1 MKLTLLASA
10 LISAGL
16 FSTAVSAAT
25 VVSIS
30 PNDAQAKN
38 IAPSAN
44 PAAQL
49 GLSGHAF
56 KSQKSVSVGNKTK
69 ARVKQYY
76 KGIEVYGHSL
86 VADVNQQGLYSQLDG
101 KYVQGIEDDVFSVTP
116 TLNDKQAINIVLEQK
131 GVDTA
136 QRSSAKLYIW
146 LDEDNEAHLTYL
158 VDAFFTSPKP
168 SRPFTIVDAKSGDIL
183 KQWEQLAHD
192 RQATGPGG
200 NEKTGE
206 YFYGTDYGYLSVS
219 DNCTMSNDK
228 VETIDMKG
236 RQSGGQVVQFNCP
249 NSPEDYV
256 NGAYSPAN
264 DAHYF
269 GTVIF
274 DMYQDWFNT
283 APLTFKLQMRV
294 HYGQNYGN
302 AFWDGTGM
310 SFGDGDSTFY
320 PLVSLDV
327 SGHEVSHGFTEQNSG
342 LVYDGQSGGINE
354 AFSDM
359 AGEAVEYYMKGSND
373 WKIGA
378 EIFKRS
384 GALRYM
390 DRPSR
395 DGASIDSAN
404 DYYNGLDVHYS
415 SGVFN
420 RAYYLLAT
428 TAGWDTKKAFTAFVK
443 ANQLYWNATSD
454 YDDAACGVVKA
465 ASDLGYK
472 VIDVQAAF
480 DKVDVDSSCD
490 TSNSS
495 DPSLSTLTNGE
506 PVIGLSGKANSEK
519 RFSIEVPNGVAQLVI
534 RTYKGEGDVDLYV
547 KYGAQPTSSNF
558 DCRPYKTGNNEQC
571 SFTAPPAGTYYLSL
585 KGYKAY
591 SGVTLQAQY

>member
-16 FSTAVSAAT
+16 FSSAVSAAT
-25 VVSIS
+25 IVNLS
-30 PNDAQAKN
+30 PNSAQAKN
-38 IAPSAN
+38 MAPSAN

-49 GLSGHAF
+49 GLANQTL
-56 KSQKSVSVGNKTK
+56 KSTKTVSVGNKTK

-76 KGIEVYGHSL
+76 KGVEVYGHSL
-86 VADVNQQGLYSQLDG
+86 VADVNQQGLYANLNG
-101 KYVQGIEDDVFSVTP
+101 KYVQGINDDVFSVTP
-116 TLNDKQAINIVLEQK
+116 KLNDKQAIQTVLQDK
-131 GVDTA
+131 GLETSK
-136 QRSSAKLYIW
+136 RSSAKLYIW
-146 LDEDNEAHLTYL
+146 LDDSNKAHLVYL
-158 VDAFFTSPKP
+158 VDVLLMSPKP
-168 SRPFTIVDAKSGDIL
+168 SRPFTIVDAVNGQIL

-206 YFYGTDYGYLSVS
+206 YFYGTDYGYLIVS
-219 DNCTMSNDK
+219 DNCAMTNDK
-228 VETIDMKG
+228 VETIDMQG
-236 RQSGGQVVQFNCP
+236 RESGGKIVQFSCP

-269 GTVIF
+269 GNVIF

-294 HYGQNYGN
+294 HYGQNYQN

-310 SFGDGDSTFY
+310 TFGDGGSRFY

-342 LVYDGQSGGINE
+342 LTYDGQSGGINE

-359 AGEAVEYYMKGSND
+359 AGEAVEYYMKGTND

-378 EIFKRS
+378 EIFKAS

-428 TAGWDTKKAFTAFVK
+428 TQGWNTKKAFTVFVK
-443 ANQLYWNATSD
+443 ANQLYWNANSD
-454 YDDAACGVVKA
+454 YDDAACGAVKA
-465 ASDLGYK
+465 ANDLGYSTA
-472 VIDVQAAF
+472 DVTSAF
-480 DKVDVDSSCD
+480 SKVDVDASCGTGSDQPSS
-490 TSNSS
+490 SV
-495 DPSLSTLTNGE
+495 LVNGK
-506 PVIGLSGKANSEK
+506 PVSGLSGRSGSEK
-519 RFSIEVPNGVAQLVI
+519 DFSIQVPAGKSQFIV
-534 RTYKGEGDVDLYV
+534 RTYGGQGDVDLYV
-547 KYGAQPTSSNF
+547 KYGRQPTTNNF
-558 DCRPYKTGNNEQC
+558 DCRPYKSGNTEQC
-571 SFTAPPAGTYYLSL
+571 SFSAPQAGTYYISL
-585 KGYKAY
+585 KGYKTY